1 MKLVR
6 IASSA
11 IDRSV
16 AAESLASVCPILF
29 AGTCSRYSTK
39 AKSQDN
45 TMAFHIGQSLYFKC
59 KYHAA
64 VMTQQLQIRRHTHE
78 KVAIVCPITIVVL
91 GKLLPPEKLINSFGN
106 VCQKWKFSSQFVCD
120 GDKFIS
126 QWHLHIQYMH
136 LKLPRLLFVLYCSLV
151 VFEAVNTLS
160 WAVRGGQEWILI
172 IYLFFCSFFSQIY
185 WYVV

>member
-1 MKLVR
+1 MPNPTTWFIFKGSCRTTTWKMMKLVR

-29 AGTCSRYSTK
+29 AGTCSIYSTK

-78 KVAIVCPITIVVL
+78 KVAIVCPITIVIL
-91 GKLLPPEKLINSFGN
+91 AILLPTRKAH
-106 VCQKWKFSSQFVCD
+106 Q
-120 GDKFIS
+120 
-126 QWHLHIQYMH
+126 
-136 LKLPRLLFVLYCSLV
+136 LF
-151 VFEAVNTLS
+151 
-160 WAVRGGQEWILI
+160 
-172 IYLFFCSFFSQIY
+172 
-185 WYVV
+185 